1 MVTKTMAIILPVVS
15 HACCGGSID
24 RSIPPVSPFPVLL
37 ASFGAK
43 AVDFLHQQSLSA
55 VTQAV
60 VGNLAPFPPPFYYS
74 IRLSTLLGSYH

>member
-1 MVTKTMAIILPVVS
+1 MVTKTMVIILPVV
-15 HACCGGSID
+15 CCCSGIINHSTT
-24 RSIPPVSPFPVLL
+24 PASPFPVLL

-43 AVDFLHQQSLSA
+43 AVNLLHQQSLPT